1 MLQEHLK
8 IIIDKGSDINTINLS
23 EIVLIIRLCTEYSK
37 KLICININWKQFKK
51 IKSILKTW
59 KSKLDVGLLRWR
71 IYGWGNALGHCKPK
85 YSKLEYLACSK
96 NKFMQEMN

>member
-37 KLICININWKQFKK
+37 KLICININ
-51 IKSILKTW
+51 
-59 KSKLDVGLLRWR
+59 
-71 IYGWGNALGHCKPK
+71 
-85 YSKLEYLACSK
+85 
-96 NKFMQEMN
+96 